1 MKNLSIVFFSLLTLS
16 FAAHAYEQP
25 ENPFTVGGL
34 IGVSTHELGATNNY
48 IPQDKTRAA
57 VYKNDRAKTV
67 SLLLLGSYSILDS
80 LLVEMQFVTSLGDEK
95 VFGTVDTPSGST
107 TSMKVSNYA
116 AGTYAVY
123 KLGGDAYV
131 KARLGLGFSSSKFE
145 TGNASQ
151 EFSDFGISYGISVG
165 QKFGP
170 GSLEFI
176 YMRYP
181 DIHTSQSK
189 FSHRFDVQPIVPTD
203 TGSSI
208 DIRRR
213 QKLQYFMIGYV
224 YSF

>member
-1 MKNLSIVFFSLLTLS
+1 MKNLSIVFFSFLTLS
-16 FAAHAYEQP
+16 FAAQIHAQP
-25 ENPFTVGGL
+25 DNPFTVGGL
-34 IGVSTHELGATNNY
+34 IGISTHQINATNNY
-48 IPQDKTRAA
+48 IPQDGTRAA
-57 VYKNDRAKTV
+57 TYENERAKTV
-67 SLLLLGSYSILDS
+67 SLLMLGSYSILES
-80 LLVEMQFVTSLGDEK
+80 LLVEVQFVTTLGDQK
-95 VFGTVDTPSGST
+95 IFGTVDTPSGNP

-131 KARLGLGFSSSKFE
+131 KARLGLGFSSAKFK

-170 GSLEFI
+170 GSLEFM

-181 DIHTSQSK
+181 DIHTSSSK
-189 FSHRFDVQPIVPTD
+189 VSQRFDVQPLNAGD
-203 TGSSI
+203 TGSTI